1 MTSLQ
6 YLKGSSDSSGNICHC
21 KIKWSTR
28 VPSDATR
35 WVRRSFGFIFWEPYN
50 CNFKAKMSDRC
61 WVFYWLSGILT
72 CSWSLLSQGNTNIIR
87 SHPVGTMNVWRQSLQ
102 TIRCFFQSRTKLWT
116 VRPTQHS
123 ISVAENKLRLENMIH
138 VVIIHISSSTEK
150 KCSCLSCNFQNH
162 RELFLP
168 GEHWGSL
175 FNII

>member
-72 CSWSLLSQGNTNIIR
+72 CSWSLMSQGNSNIIR
-87 SHPVGTMNVWRQSLQ
+87 IHPVGTMNVWRQSLQ
-102 TIRCFFQSRTKLWT
+102 TSRCFFSVQNKVVNSQR
-116 VRPTQHS
+116 QHS

-175 FNII
+175 FNNI